1 MSRRSRALRLVAALA
16 LGAAL
21 GGWDSSHT
29 AITWRET
36 GIALALVVAPLFL
49 ALWLDRAL
57 RRKALASL
65 LLLMALALAAGL
77 LYVFFALGDQS
88 AGLWFL
94 VAAWLIPGAAAFV
107 FGCVGPRIS
116 ETMRLGM
123 GCAVLAALGVAVHT
137 LTLWVLQPV
146 APDPCAAPHQTT
158 TRCFHGH
165 LPGAFTTLALA
176 LLLGLLALGVVMA
189 AFEGIMA
196 VACRLWLT
204 RLTSGQTLLGAPRG
218 STRPETSGA

>member
-1 MSRRSRALRLVAALA
+1 

-21 GGWDSSHT
+21 GGWDSSNT
-29 AITWRET
+29 AVTWRET

-65 LLLMALALAAGL
+65 LLLVALALAAGL

-88 AGLWFL
+88 ANLWLL
-94 VAAWLIPGAAAFV
+94 VAAWLIPGTAAFV

-123 GCAVLAALGVAVHT
+123 GCAVLAAIGVAAHT
-137 LTLWVLQPV
+137 LILLALRPV
-146 APDPCAAPHQTT
+146 TPDPCAAPHPT

-165 LPGAFTTLALA
+165 SPIAFDTFVLA

-189 AFEGIMA
+189 VFEGIMA

-204 RLTSGQTLLGAPRG
+204 RLVSGKTLLGAPREG
-218 STRPETSGA
+218 TVVDG

>member
-1 MSRRSRALRLVAALA
+1 MSKRSGVWRLGAALA
-16 LGAAL
+16 LGAAP
-21 GGWDSSHT
+21 GGWDSSNT
-29 AITWRET
+29 AVTWRET

-65 LLLMALALAAGL
+65 LLLVALAFAAGL

-88 AGLWFL
+88 PAVWFV
-94 VAAWLIPGAAAFV
+94 VAAWLIPGTAAFV

-123 GCAVLAALGVAVHT
+123 GCALLAAIGVAAHT
-137 LTLWVLQPV
+137 IILSALRPV
-146 APDPCAAPHQTT
+146 TPDPCAAPHPTT
-158 TRCFHGH
+158 TRCFHVH
-165 LPGAFTTLALA
+165 SPIAFDTFVLAFLI
-176 LLLGLLALGVVMA
+176 GLLALGVVMA
-189 AFEGIMA
+189 VFEGIMA

-204 RLTSGQTLLGAPRG
+204 RLASGQTLLGAPREG
-218 STRPETSGA
+218 KVVDG